1 MLLLSAV
8 LLANFSRATAQERVS
23 LEGKVTLYGSEETI
37 PYAQVLIKEL
47 NVWGFSDDKGI
58 FKISGIIPG
67 SYTLEATSL
76 GYQKMSIPVTLNKS
90 FSNFRVQLK
99 EDNLTLEDVVVTAK
113 AGSSMNSSS
122 RIEKAAIQHVQA
134 SSLSDIMQLMPGAI
148 IANPNL
154 TSSNEITIRSVND
167 PADNNARGVGLMIN
181 GSRVS
186 NDATI
191 STATSTTFINTMD
204 FRKFSTDN
212 IESVE
217 VLKGVLSAE
226 YGDVTSGAILVTT
239 KAGRTPYE
247 VRIKA
252 DPRTKAFSLSKGF
265 GLGDNAGNL
274 NIDADYARAFADW
287 RSPVSIFDRTTLGL
301 TYSNTFNTDKTPLRL
316 NVRLSGYM
324 TGNSVTSDP
333 DVSKE
338 DFTKRR
344 DKNLSLAIYG
354 NWLLNKKW
362 ITSLNY
368 NFSGNMSS
376 EKYQKYSVNSSLP
389 LPTTNTKLD
398 GISLGYFTN
407 TLERFDLRSED
418 IPVYMSAKVTGNL
431 NKNIGKTLLKSIV
444 GIEFNSKGNNG
455 RGEYYIDAQPQYFR
469 ERSYKEIPFMNDLSI
484 FAEEKV
490 TMPVGKGSFEMSAG
504 ARFNKMIIE
513 GYDYNPTVDPRF
525 NAKYDILGSR
535 RDRFVRS
542 VAVRGGW
549 GILQRLP
556 SIGLLYPA
564 PKYNDNAL
572 FLYRNATTGESL
584 AVIQTD
590 VINDMLDYNLK
601 PTRTRNMEIGLDLD
615 IRGIEAKFT
624 YFNEKLT
631 DGISENKR
639 ISTQSFDY
647 YNTVTDPNAAPKYEN
662 GRVWIKNSLGEY
674 VQLGY
679 TTSREFKGNART
691 DNRSRTDKWGIEYD
705 IDFGKI
711 RSLNTSVILSGA
723 YIRQE
728 NITEGLVYHYQI
740 KTDPID
746 PKLKLPY
753 SGIYKSTSG
762 GLGVGTGA
770 ERFSTN
776 INLVTNIPALRMVVS
791 LITQIIWKDN
801 TTNTYDKD
809 RIYKLDSE
817 GKPVYGNFDKQNN
830 TEILYRNPDF
840 YMDLDG
846 NVKPFSDYYTTTNE
860 DLRRRLALLILSSDN
875 SYYFL
880 ESGYRPRV
888 MANLRIT
895 KEIGNYAALSF
906 YANNFTNSRPLMKN
920 IARPNAVGARMNT
933 EIYFG
938 AELKLTF

>member
-1 MLLLSAV
+1 MLLLSAG
-8 LLANFSRATAQERVS
+8 LLANFSRATAQERVT

-47 NVWGFSDDKGI
+47 NVWGFSDDKGL

-134 SSLSDIMQLMPGAI
+134 SSLSDIMQLMPGTI
-148 IANPNL
+148 IANPDL
-154 TSSNEITIRSVND
+154 TKANEITIRSVND
-167 PADNNARGVGLMIN
+167 PSDNNARGVGLLVN

-191 STATSTTFINTMD
+191 STGSSDAFFNTMD

-247 VRIKA
+247 VRIKS
-252 DPRTKAFSLSKGF
+252 DPRSKAFSLSKGF
-265 GLGDNAGNL
+265 GLGENAGNL
-274 NIDADYARAFADW
+274 NIDADYARAFDDW
-287 RSPVSIFDRTTLGL
+287 RSPVDVYDRTTLGL
-301 TYSNTFNTDKTPLRL
+301 TYSNTFNADKTPLRL

-368 NFSGNMSS
+368 NFTGNMGS

-407 TLERFDLRSED
+407 TLERFDMRNED
-418 IPVYMSAKVTGNL
+418 LPVYMSAKVTGNL
-431 NKNIGKTLLKSIV
+431 NKNIGKTLLKSVV
-444 GIEFNSKGNNG
+444 GVEFNSKGNNG
-455 RGEYYIDAQPQYFR
+455 KGVYYIDAQPQYFR
-469 ERSYKEIPFMNDLSI
+469 ERSYQEIPFMNDLSI
-484 FAEEKV
+484 FAEEKI
-490 TMPVGKGSFEMSAG
+490 TAPVGKGSFEMSAG

-525 NAKYDILGSR
+525 NAKYDIIGSR

-564 PKYNDNAL
+564 PEYNDNAL

-590 VINDMLDYNLK
+590 VINNMLDYNLK

-631 DGISENKR
+631 DGISRKQ
-639 ISTQSFDY
+639 QS
-647 YNTVTDPNAAPKYEN
+647 
-662 GRVWIKNSLGEY
+662 NS
-674 VQLGY
+674 
-679 TTSREFKGNART
+679 
-691 DNRSRTDKWGIEYD
+691 
-705 IDFGKI
+705 
-711 RSLNTSVILSGA
+711 SVI
-723 YIRQE
+723 
-728 NITEGLVYHYQI
+728 
-740 KTDPID
+740 
-746 PKLKLPY
+746 
-753 SGIYKSTSG
+753 
-762 GLGVGTGA
+762 
-770 ERFSTN
+770 
-776 INLVTNIPALRMVVS
+776 
-791 LITQIIWKDN
+791 
-801 TTNTYDKD
+801 
-809 RIYKLDSE
+809 
-817 GKPVYGNFDKQNN
+817 
-830 TEILYRNPDF
+830 
-840 YMDLDG
+840 
-846 NVKPFSDYYTTTNE
+846 
-860 DLRRRLALLILSSDN
+860 
-875 SYYFL
+875 
-880 ESGYRPRV
+880 
-888 MANLRIT
+888 
-895 KEIGNYAALSF
+895 
-906 YANNFTNSRPLMKN
+906 
-920 IARPNAVGARMNT
+920 
-933 EIYFG
+933 
-938 AELKLTF
+938 